1 MLDLCLLTKVHGQL
15 LDEGQGHG
23 LKEGACGRV
32 EDLGGVQQLT
42 GEDHQGLVIGGE
54 SSLECVIEYP
64 FLDE

>member
-32 EDLGGVQQLT
+32 EDLSGVQQLT
-42 GEDHQGLVIGGE
+42 AHQGLVIGGE
-54 SSLECVIEYP
+54 SSLECVIESP